1 MMKREFARR
10 LVNELEE
17 KYDVQTVLKKIK
29 DNYHSVNE
37 QLEIV
42 NLIREIYIEETKG
55 VFEDV
60 NAFLALVNQVEEQ
73 IKSQSNAQLGDGR

>member
-1 MMKREFARR
+1 MKREFARR